1 MNGVAETLTGEELEQ
16 YNRAKVLNDSII
28 MYREEEVSAKTAQ
41 LTAMWTMYEGE
52 LWKNLGRKYN
62 TIKDWLGELEQEGVK
77 YAAYSTFMDKMRSIQ
92 GWLASGTTLDNAI
105 RLSAER
111 DGVIKRL
118 EKAGVIEIERTGGEI
133 SVNVTDKGREFLN
146 DKPLSD
152 YADDLLQQTPE
163 QTYRT
168 IKEDLGDTGVVVRTL
183 NRVVG
188 ALPMDVSKAK
198 ILWGQASLIDG
209 LGETPYQ
216 FAVFSEQEM
225 PDAVLKELG
234 KKLKRSYQG
243 E

>member
-1 MNGVAETLTGEELEQ
+1 MNGVEETLTGEELEQ

-62 TIKDWLGELEQEGVK
+62 AIKDWLGELEQEGVK
-77 YAAYSTFMDKMRSIQ
+77 YAAYSTFMDKMRSVQ

-133 SVNVTDKGREFLN
+133 SVNVTERGKEFLN
-146 DKPLSD
+146 DQPLSA

-163 QTYRT
+163 QTYKT
-168 IKEDLGDTGVVVRTL
+168 IKEDLGETGVVVRTL

-188 ALPMDVSKAK
+188 SLPMDVSKAK

-209 LGETPYQ
+209 QGETPYQ

-243 E
+243 D

>member
-1 MNGVAETLTGEELEQ
+1 MVEETLVGEELEQ
-16 YNRAKVLNDSII
+16 YNRAKALNDSII
-28 MYREEEVSAKTAQ
+28 MYREEEMSAKTAQ

-52 LWKNLGRKYN
+52 LWKNLGNGYG
-62 TIKDWLGELEQEGVK
+62 TIKDWLGELESEGVK

-92 GWLASGTTLDNAI
+92 GWLAGGTTLDNAI

-118 EKAGVIEIERTGGEI
+118 EKAGVIEIERSGGEI
-133 SVNVTDKGREFLN
+133 SVNVTDKGKEFLN

-163 QTYRT
+163 QTYKT
-168 IKEDLGDTGVVVRTL
+168 IKEDLGETCVVVRTL
-183 NRVVG
+183 NKLNG
-188 ALPMDVSKAK
+188 NLPMDVSKCK
-198 ILWGQASLIDG
+198 ILWGEVSLIDG
-209 LGETPYQ
+209 QGETPYQ
-216 FAVFSEQEM
+216 FAVFLKNDV
-225 PDAVLKELG
+225 PDAVAKEFD